1 MIKKHVLLRA
11 LTLFSLF
18 LAASC
23 ARQPG
28 LTEPGGNGL
37 TLQITLPVEEA
48 TKAQEVGTDALNE
61 NKISTLDLFIYKT
74 GEETC
79 AHHER
84 IVPDAGMNRYGIKK
98 RQSAFTQGA
107 VYTIYVVA
115 NGGTVTDSPKSL
127 TELKQAVVSQV
138 LNPDAVQTALLMDGK
153 ASVVLNDGTNANKNI
168 DISLKRGIAKIRVE
182 LTYGTDYQPAGQV
195 TKKLVNYASDARVLE
210 EGDAHSPTLTTTP
223 AYTGSDAVSGDANRI
238 ILYSYANDWNSSA
251 ADETFIYLNVPIR
264 KGDATE
270 NHYYKVP
277 LNYRLSAD
285 GSDPA
290 HLYRLR
296 RNYIYNI
303 TVHING
309 DGGSSAPEAALL
321 ENVNYEVV
329 DWSTS
334 EVDVWIRNIMYLYVN
349 EQQIVMNN
357 TDTYRTGFQ
366 SSSDHVEV
374 KNLKVFVE
382 GTEVSLPAVNVRA
395 EPHVHNGT
403 ITIESP
409 VPDNFVPRVIT
420 FDVENRDGIVQSV
433 EAIQY
438 PPIWIG
444 HITSQ
449 DVSGTKNR
457 NMYTVNVKQ
466 ADLRTIPMPDVAT
479 RGSWGD
485 AHIRG
490 YYQDLTGKLYTGPHP
505 YTPVNDGRR
514 EQEYGSCLIGY
525 PALDAN
531 GYTDPSTGNRWM
543 ISPNFMFAS
552 RVSSSE
558 DKVDYWAAVS
568 RCKNY
573 SETDTDG
580 NTYRGWRMPTYAEML
595 LLDILQNVNKSEIK
609 EITDRH
615 RYWTADPGRNSAF
628 RILNPSGGVNGE
640 NASRA
645 EVRCVRDIDRPL

>member
-1 MIKKHVLLRA
+1 MIKKHVLLLA
-11 LTLFSLF
+11 LTLFTLF
-18 LAASC
+18 FAASC
-23 ARQPG
+23 ARQLG
-28 LTEPGGNGL
+28 LTEPEGYGL
-37 TLQITLPVEEA
+37 TLQVTLPVEEA
-48 TKAQEVGTDALNE
+48 TKAQEAGTDALNE

-84 IVPDAGMNRYGIKK
+84 ITPDAGMTRHGIEK

-115 NGGTVTDSPKSL
+115 NGGTATDSPKNL
-127 TELKQAVVSQV
+127 TELKQAVVSQA

-153 ASVVLNDGTNANKNI
+153 ASMILNDGTNANKNI
-168 DISLKRGIAKIRVE
+168 DISLKRGVAKIRVE

-285 GSDPA
+285 GNDPA

-349 EQQIVMNN
+349 EQQIVMNA

-366 SSSDHVEV
+366 SSSDYVEV

-382 GTEVSLPAVNVRA
+382 GTEVSVPTVNVRA

-479 RGSWGD
+479 RGSWGN

-609 EITDRH
+609 DITDRH

-628 RILNPSGGVNGE
+628 RILNPSGGANGE
-640 NASRA
+640 SASRA